1 MAYHF
6 DTRRLVF
13 LKTTAL
19 VDLVQSLESFESVDE
34 AVASVSAGDEHKT
47 KQLVAAL
54 SSLEEAGVI
63 CER

>member
-13 LKTTAL
+13 LKTPAL
-19 VDLVQSLESFESVDE
+19 VDLVHSLESFDSVDQ
-34 AVASVSAGDEHKT
+34 AVASAAAGDEHKSSL
-47 KQLVAAL
+47 LVAAL